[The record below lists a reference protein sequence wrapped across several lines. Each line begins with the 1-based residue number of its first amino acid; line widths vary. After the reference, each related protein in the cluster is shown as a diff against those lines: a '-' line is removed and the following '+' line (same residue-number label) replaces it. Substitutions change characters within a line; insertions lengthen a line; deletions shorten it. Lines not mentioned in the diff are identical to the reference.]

1 MKVPLLDLDL
11 QYDGIL
17 DEIKTE
23 INDVIATH
31 RYIMGPKI
39 SEFESQIE
47 EFLNVKHAIACASGS
62 DALVLAL
69 RALGLKK
76 GDEVITVP
84 FTFFATCGAIERIG
98 AKTVFVDIDKDTFNM
113 SPDKLEEALTE
124 NTKAIIPVHLFGQP
138 AEMDKIMDFAKK
150 HNLYVIEDTAQGIGS
165 LYQGKAA
172 GTIGDIGTLSF
183 FPSKNLGAMGD
194 AGMCLTN
201 NDELAKD
208 LRQMRVHGEDPK
220 YFHKFVG
227 MNSRMDTLQAAVLS
241 VKLKKLKGWTELRRK
256 NAEYYYKH
264 LKDVDQIQLPVVLD
278 DAYMIYN
285 QFTIRTDK
293 RDELMCA
300 LKDANIGCAVYYPLA
315 LHLQECFDY
324 LGYKEG
330 DFPESEKA
338 SHEVL
343 SIPIF
348 SELTEAQMD
357 YVIKT
362 IKDFF
367 KK

>member
-11 QYDGIL
+11 QYSEIL
-17 DEIKTE
+17 DDIKNE
-23 INDVIATH
+23 INKVIETH
-31 RYIMGPKI
+31 RYIMGPQI
-39 SEFESQIE
+39 REFESQIE

-84 FTFFATCGAIERIG
+84 FTFFATCGAIERVG
-98 AKTVFVDIDKDTFNM
+98 AKTVFVDIKKETYNM
-113 SPDKLEEALTE
+113 DPDKLEAALTE

-138 AEMDKIMDFAKK
+138 AEMDKIMDFAEK
-150 HNLYVIEDTAQGIGS
+150 HDLYVIEDTAQGIGS
-165 LYQGKAA
+165 LYQGKAS

-201 NDELAKD
+201 NDDLAQD
-208 LRQMRVHGEDPK
+208 LRQMRVHGENPK
-220 YFHKFVG
+220 YYHKFVG
-227 MNSRMDTLQAAVLS
+227 MNSRMDTVQAAVLS
-241 VKLKKLKGWTELRRK
+241 VKLKKLKGWSELRRK
-256 NAEYYYKH
+256 NAEYYYRH
-264 LKDVDQIQLPVVLD
+264 LNDVDQIQLPQVVE

-293 RDELMCA
+293 RDELMQA
-300 LKDANIGCAVYYPLA
+300 LRDADIGCAIYYPLA
-315 LHLQECFDY
+315 LHLQECFEY

-330 DFPESEKA
+330 DFPESERA

-343 SIPIF
+343 SIPVF
-348 SELTEAQMD
+348 SEITEEQMD